1 MWSYVQRRLVTL
13 IPVLIGVTLAVFSM
27 LHLLP
32 GDPAMMMLT
41 EHRAGAAP
49 TVVGNI
55 TPEMIEGL
63 RRELG
68 LDRPLPEQ
76 YVRFVVNAAQGDLGT
91 SFRTGQPA
99 MSTVARNFVYTLH
112 LAIASL
118 FFSLV
123 FGLFFG
129 ILAAVYRDKL
139 PDSIAMTLAMVGVS
153 MPNFWLGILLLLLFS
168 LHLGWIPALAPVGDW
183 RSLVLPAITLGFSAS
198 AIVARLVRSS
208 LIEALHQDYVRTAR
222 AKGVERFW
230 VVVRHALR
238 NSLIPV
244 ATIAGLQFGN
254 LLSGSVVVEVVFG
267 RPGIGQLAVDA
278 ILEKDF
284 PVVQAVVLIAALSYV
299 LMNFLVDILYAWLDP
314 RINYRGAS

>member
-1 MWSYVQRRLVTL
+1 MWSYVRRRLMTL

-27 LHLLP
+27 LHFLP

-68 LDRPLPEQ
+68 LDRPLPVQ
-76 YVRFVVNAAQGDLGT
+76 YVRFVVQAAQGDLGR

-99 MSTVARNFVYTLH
+99 MGIVARNFVYTLQ
-112 LAIASL
+112 LAAASL

-129 ILAAVYRDKL
+129 ILAAIYRDRIA
-139 PDSIAMTLAMVGVS
+139 DNFAMTLAMVGVS

-168 LHLGWIPALAPVGDW
+168 LHLGWIPALAPVHDW

-208 LIEALHQDYVRTAR
+208 LIEAMHQDYVRTAR
-222 AKGVERFW
+222 AKGVASFR
-230 VVVRHALR
+230 VVALHALR

-267 RPGIGQLAVDA
+267 RPGIGQLAVDG

-284 PVVQAVVLIAALSYV
+284 PVVQAVVLLAALSYV

-314 RINYRGAS
+314 RINYRGAA